1 MRRST
6 DFPKVN
12 LVQPILRAMC
22 GTLGVRKVGSQA
34 DNKHFLLTR
43 FGNASQEF
51 DHVRMRFKLFHQFKF
66 R

>member
-34 DNKHFLLTR
+34 DNKHFYLPDLVTHPR
-43 FGNASQEF
+43 S
-51 DHVRMRFKLFHQFKF
+51 LIT
-66 R
+66 